1 MGENFSSGR
10 PGRYDCQPG
19 RRTSSQKRRANRAL
33 ASLKPLPDP
42 AEGPVATGVFGLS
55 HRRRDASGHGLPQ
68 ECPHGSRG
76 QTQPADLAGEP
87 DTDGPAATM
96 AAMAITAK
104 DSPGADSA
112 AVATVIEA
120 DKHAV
125 PDQHADNAAMRAC
138 RQLEPLDKRGP
149 LRFITIK
156 PSLAAHGA
164 DLSAKFSEGTCSRK
178 QRERAGSNTSGQTT
192 KTQSSNSYNPNNQ
205 TLKGFPNS
213 RGANSRRIGSQFGN
227 NAA

>member
-1 MGENFSSGR
+1 MGEDFSSGR

-42 AEGPVATGVFGLS
+42 AKRPVATGVFDLS
-55 HRRRDASGHGLPQ
+55 HRGHNASSHGLPQ
-68 ECPHGSRG
+68 ECPHSSRG

-87 DTDGPAATM
+87 DANGPAATM
-96 AAMAITAK
+96 AAMAIAAK
-104 DSPGADSA
+104 DSSGADRLTA
-112 AVATVIEA
+112 AAVIEA

-125 PDQHADNAAMRAC
+125 ADEHTDNAAMWAC
-138 RQLEPLDKRGP
+138 RQLKPLDERDP

-164 DLSAKFSEGTCSRK
+164 DLSAKFTEGTGSRK
-178 QRERAGSNTSGQTT
+178 QRQRAGSNHS
-192 KTQSSNSYNPNNQ
+192 
-205 TLKGFPNS
+205 L
-213 RGANSRRIGSQFGN
+213 
-227 NAA
+227 